1 MSPKTAVLCCLVLA
15 IGCTV
20 ERRPPPAPRADAAVP
35 DTVALRE
42 IRTELER
49 YYRAFSA
56 RDWTAFASH
65 FWEGATLA
73 TVWQP
78 PGEPAPRVMVL
89 TVPEFVRQAPAG
101 PGSQPVFEERLLG
114 MEARLLGDLAQVW
127 ARYEARF
134 GRADSLRTW
143 RGIDAFTL
151 IRHESRW
158 RIAALAYTGEE

>member
-1 MSPKTAVLCCLVLA
+1 MLPKTAALCCLLLA
-15 IGCTV
+15 VGCTI
-20 ERRPPPAPRADAAVP
+20 ERRPPPAPRGEAVLS

-49 YYRAFSA
+49 YYSDFSA

-78 PGEPAPRVMVL
+78 PGEPAPRVTRL

-114 MEARLLGDLAQVW
+114 MELRLHGDLAQVW

-134 GRADSLRTW
+134 GRADSLGTW
-143 RGIDAFTL
+143 QGIDAFTL
-151 IRHESRW
+151 MRHQARW
-158 RIAALAYTGEE
+158 RILALASTRIE